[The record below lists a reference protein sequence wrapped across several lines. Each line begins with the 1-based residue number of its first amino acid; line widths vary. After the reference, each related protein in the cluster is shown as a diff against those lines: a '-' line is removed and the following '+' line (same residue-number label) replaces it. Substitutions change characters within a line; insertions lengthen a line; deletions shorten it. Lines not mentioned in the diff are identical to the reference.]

1 MRVKPAPNFL
11 KGPGRTFWKKI
22 LSTYDF
28 REPEQFSLLA
38 QACESLDIQ
47 EMAREEIA
55 KRAFYIDRF
64 GASKQSPAFAVMRD
78 AKALFIRIVRELG
91 LTLDS
96 DTQATNRGNRRY

>member
-1 MRVKPAPNFL
+1 MRVKPAPTFL
-11 KGPGRTFWKKI
+11 KVPGRQFWKKI
-22 LSTYDF
+22 LSTYNLQD
-28 REPEQFSLLA
+28 PEQFSLLA

-47 EMAREEIA
+47 ELAREEIA
-55 KRAFYIDRF
+55 KRPFFIDRF
-64 GASKQSPAFAVMRD
+64 GTSRQTPAFAVMRD